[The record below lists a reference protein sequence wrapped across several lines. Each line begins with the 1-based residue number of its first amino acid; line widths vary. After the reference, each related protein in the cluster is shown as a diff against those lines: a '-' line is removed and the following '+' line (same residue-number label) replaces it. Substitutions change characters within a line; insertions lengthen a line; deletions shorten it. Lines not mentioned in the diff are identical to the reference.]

1 MTEVDL
7 DALEATAR
15 AATQGEW
22 HYRPTVLG
30 MVNTTV
36 SVDDG
41 THVAY
46 PSVCHA
52 LPSNAT
58 HIAAFDPPTAL
69 ALIARLREAEAAIEK
84 AITAW
89 TDDSVSNTVAG
100 VRAYGHLSRYKTTKT
115 EGETK

>member
-69 ALIARLREAEAAIEK
+69 ALIARLREAEAVIE
-84 AITAW
+84 ATEDWVTAHYLD
-89 TDDSVSNTVAG
+89 THMGEKVLEL
-100 VRAYGHLSRYKTTKT
+100 LSRYKPTKT